1 MRIHDPMKGPSSEWY
16 RLREIEIKETGVDDP
31 RVSDG
36 TGYVARRSDQHDSIV

>member
-1 MRIHDPMKGPSSEWY
+1 MRIHDPVKGQGSEWY
-16 RLREIEIKETGVDDP
+16 HLREIQSQETGVDDP